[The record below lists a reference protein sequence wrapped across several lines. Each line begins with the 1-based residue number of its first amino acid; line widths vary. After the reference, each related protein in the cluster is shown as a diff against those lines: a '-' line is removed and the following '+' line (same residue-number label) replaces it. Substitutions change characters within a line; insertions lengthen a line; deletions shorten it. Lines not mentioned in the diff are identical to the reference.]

1 MTRTEVYREVL
12 RLDRE
17 LKAARTKM
25 REAQMRARVTGMK
38 LSAAEYAAAW
48 DHIHQLERTVETT
61 RLRLAEAEETAAERF
76 VGIVRIEHPEIFTI
90 VASRAGIELC

>member
-17 LKAARTKM
+17 LKVARTQLK
-25 REAQMRARVTGMK
+25 EAQMRARVTGIK
-38 LSAAEYAAAW
+38 LPTAVYAGMW

-61 RLRLAEAEETAAERF
+61 RLRLSNAEETAAERF
-76 VGIVRIEHPEIFTI
+76 VAIIRSEHPELFALL
-90 VASRAGIELC
+90 ASRAGVEV

>member
-25 REAQMRARVTGMK
+25 REAQMRARVTGIK

-61 RLRLAEAEETAAERF
+61 RLRLSEVEEAAAERF
-76 VGIVRIEHPEIFTI
+76 VAIVRAEHPAVFAQ
-90 VASRAGIELC
+90 VASRAGVER

>member
-1 MTRTEVYREVL
+1 MTRSEVYREVL

-25 REAQMRARVTGMK
+25 KEAQMRARVTGIK
-38 LSAAEYAAAW
+38 LPIVEYAAAW

-61 RLRLAEAEETAAERF
+61 RLRLSEVEEAAAEKF
-76 VGIVRIEHPEIFTI
+76 VAMVKAEYPEVFAA
-90 VASRAGIELC
+90 VANRAGVEV